1 MLKLREFI
9 KRIRACKT
17 LDEERCLCNKES
29 AEIRNLKKETAQKL
43 AVRSMTKCM
52 AMSLMGYPTE
62 FIQMTCISL
71 LASPNFTQ
79 KRLAYLGICM
89 LLDEKSEILLLCSN
103 IIKKDLGSNNRFV
116 VAAAL
121 TTIGEVGTPDMC
133 RDTCPELIKCLNSTN
148 PYIKKKAALALSKVV
163 RSCPELIETVEPQ
176 LSTIF
181 EDKNHG
187 VLLSGLALV
196 EQVFKAEPKTVKKY
210 KKYISPL
217 CKYLK
222 NLISSSYAPDYDV
235 NGIAD
240 PFLQVRILEVL
251 AHFGKSSSKENEEL
265 ESLLNSIPSN
275 TDTTRKNTG
284 NSVLY
289 ELVRCIFSYDSS
301 KSLKGLGGSIL
312 GQFLANKDNNY
323 KYLAL
328 NTLNDIAK
336 IDIETVQK
344 HKNVILEFLKD
355 PDIAIKRRSLDLTYL
370 IVNTENI
377 RQIVTETLD
386 FINSTSNVEFKL
398 ELTSKIFYSLEK
410 YSPSL
415 KWEIDVLL
423 KMLCLCEDSIN
434 DEIVWKITNLILTT
448 KELQQYSMFR
458 YFLAMQNMLE
468 DTDVE
473 SLYTVG
479 ITILGEL
486 FKLIIGVSTTDEE
499 GNTITITE
507 EQIVDLM
514 VNLDKSSDTSEQ
526 LRELLMNATFKMIG
540 KLSPESDEKLKKIL
554 QNETRSFY
562 PEVQERANEYITFTQ
577 IAGGDMQL
585 QITDNIPVPKV
596 DEEDAEACGEKAG
609 IGDEPKIEHKETIV
623 EDYETDKGYRNLIN
637 GANIDDVNK
646 GGIGGGISKPKPPK
660 KVKKK
665 EKKEESKKDSLPV
678 EEPIGVPENKVEQP
692 AQPQQQ
698 MGGGINLLD
707 DIFGVS
713 SNTNTNT
720 NPPPT
725 ANNNNNND
733 IFSLLGNMGS
743 GNATNTNP
751 QQPSGGLM
759 DLNSIISGGS
769 QPQAAPSSGGS
780 PFDFMNMGNNA
791 GSNNMNAGV
800 DTSNMKEVFK
810 NNDITIYSSLN
821 QNNNVY
827 NGAFYVSNNTGSQ
840 INDVTINFLVKKY
853 ISCQVL
859 STSAKDLSPNASMGI
874 KKEVSMTNNDPN
886 KNVVIKLNINYNKE
900 GNSINE
906 SKVITL

>member
-17 LDEERCLCNKES
+17 LDEERSLCNKES

-52 AMSLMGYPTE
+52 AMSLLGYQTE
-62 FIQMTCISL
+62 FIHMTCISL
-71 LASPNFTQ
+71 LASQNFTQ

-89 LLDEKSEILLLCSN
+89 LLDEKSDILLLSSN
-103 IIKKDLGSNNRFV
+103 IIKKDLSSNNKYI

-121 TTIGEVGTPDMC
+121 TTIGEIGTPDMC
-133 RDTCPELIKCLNSTN
+133 RDTCPEIIKCLNSTN

-163 RSCPELIETVEPQ
+163 RSCPELIETVEQ
-176 LSTIF
+176 NLGTIF

-196 EQVFKAEPKTVKKY
+196 EQVFKAEPKIIKKY
-210 KKYISPL
+210 KKYLTPMI
-217 CKYLK
+217 KYLK
-222 NLISSSYAPDYDV
+222 NLISTSYAPEYDV
-235 NGIAD
+235 NGITD
-240 PFLQVRILEVL
+240 PFLQVRILEIL
-251 AHFGKSSSKENEEL
+251 GYFGRASSKENEEL
-265 ESLLNSIPSN
+265 ETLLNSIPSN

-289 ELVRCIFSYDSS
+289 ELVRCIFSYESS

-328 NTLNDIAK
+328 NTLSDIAK
-336 IDIETVQK
+336 IDIDTVQK

-434 DEIVWKITNLILTT
+434 EEIIWKIINLILNT
-448 KELQQYSMFR
+448 KELQQYAMFR

-468 DTDVE
+468 DSDVE
-473 SLYTVG
+473 ALYHVG

-499 GNTITITE
+499 GKTITITE
-507 EQIVDLM
+507 DQIIDL
-514 VNLDKSSDTSEQ
+514 VTALDKSSDTSET
-526 LRELLMNATFKMIG
+526 LRELLMNTCFKMLG
-540 KLSPESDEKLKKIL
+540 KMSPESDEKLKKIL
-554 QNETRSFY
+554 HQESKSFY

-577 IAGGDMQL
+577 IAKGDMQL
-585 QITDNIPVPKV
+585 KVTSNVPVPKFDNDDNEGSNNNV
-596 DEEDAEACGEKAG
+596 GEE
-609 IGDEPKIEHKETIV
+609 PPIEHKDTIV
-623 EDYETDKGYRNLIN
+623 EEYETDKGYRNLIN
-637 GANIDDVNK
+637 GASVTGDK
-646 GGIGGGISKPKPPK
+646 SGMGTGKPKKAK
-660 KVKKK
+660 KSKAKK
-665 EKKEESKKDSLPV
+665 ES
-678 EEPIGVPENKVEQP
+678 QP
-692 AQPQQQ
+692 AQDMGSSQPSQPQPTNNA
-698 MGGGINLLD
+698 GGIDLFG
-707 DIFGVS
+707 DIFGGS
-713 SNTNTNT
+713 APATTTNTN
-720 NPPPT
+720 N
-725 ANNNNNND
+725 AGGANNND
-733 IFSLLGNMGS
+733 IFSLLGNMGGS
-743 GNATNTNP
+743 NPPNAGGN
-751 QQPSGGLM
+751 QGGGLM
-759 DLNSIISGGS
+759 DLNSILGGNNA
-769 QPQAAPSSGGS
+769 QPQQNAGGA
-780 PFDFMNMGNNA
+780 DFMNMGGQPQQSNA
-791 GSNNMNAGV
+791 PSNL
-800 DTSNMKEVFK
+800 KEVFR
-810 NNDITIYSSLN
+810 NNDISIYSSLS

-827 NGAFYVSNNTGSQ
+827 NGSFYVSNNTSSP
-840 INDVTINFLVKKY
+840 INDVVVNFLVKKY
-853 ISCQVL
+853 INCQIH
-859 STSAKDLSPNASMGI
+859 STSGKDLAPNASLGI
-874 KKEVSMTNNDPN
+874 KKDVTMTNNDPN
-886 KNVVIKLNINYNKE
+886 KGCIIKMSINYSKE
-900 GNSINE
+900 GNNVSE
-906 SKVITL
+906 SKIVTL

>member
-17 LDEERCLCNKES
+17 LDEERSLCNKES

-52 AMSLMGYPTE
+52 AMSLLGYQTE
-62 FIQMTCISL
+62 FIHMTCISL
-71 LASPNFTQ
+71 LASQNFTQ

-89 LLDEKSEILLLCSN
+89 LLDEKSDILLLSSN
-103 IIKKDLGSNNRFV
+103 IIKKDLTSNNKYI

-121 TTIGEVGTPDMC
+121 TTIGEIGTPDMC
-133 RDTCPELIKCLNSTN
+133 RDTCPEIIKCLNSTN

-163 RSCPELIETVEPQ
+163 RSCPELVETVEQ
-176 LSTIF
+176 NLGTIF

-210 KKYISPL
+210 KKYLSPMI
-217 CKYLK
+217 KYLK
-222 NLISSSYAPDYDV
+222 NLISTSYAPEYDV
-235 NGIAD
+235 NGITD
-240 PFLQVRILEVL
+240 PFLQVRILEIL
-251 AHFGKSSSKENEEL
+251 GFFGRASKGENGEL
-265 ESLLNSIPSN
+265 EDLLNSIPSN

-312 GQFLANKDNNY
+312 GQFLSNKDNNY

-336 IDIETVQK
+336 IDIDTVQK

-386 FINSTSNVEFKL
+386 FINSTTNVEFKL

-434 DEIVWKITNLILTT
+434 EEIIWKIINLILNT
-448 KELQQYSMFR
+448 KELQQYAMFR

-468 DTDVE
+468 DSDVE
-473 SLYTVG
+473 ALYHVG

-499 GNTITITE
+499 GKTITITE
-507 EQIVDLM
+507 DQIIDL
-514 VNLDKSSDTSEQ
+514 VTTLDKSSDTSET
-526 LRELLMNATFKMIG
+526 LRELLMNACFKMLG
-540 KLSPESDEKLKKIL
+540 KMSPESDEKLKKIL
-554 QNETRSFY
+554 HQESKSFY

-577 IAGGDMQL
+577 IAKDDMQL
-585 QITDNIPVPKV
+585 KITSNVPVPKFDN
-596 DEEDAEACGEKAG
+596 DENENSNNNVGE
-609 IGDEPKIEHKETIV
+609 EPPIEHKETIV
-623 EDYETDKGYRNLIN
+623 EEYETDKGYRNLIN
-637 GANIDDVNK
+637 GASVTGDSS
-646 GGIGGGISKPKPPK
+646 GMGTGKPKKAK
-660 KVKKK
+660 KSKAKK
-665 EKKEESKKDSLPV
+665 ES
-678 EEPIGVPENKVEQP
+678 QP
-692 AQPQQQ
+692 AQDMGSSQPPQPQPTNNA
-698 MGGGINLLD
+698 GGIDLFG
-707 DIFGVS
+707 DIFGGS
-713 SNTNTNT
+713 APATTTNTNNT
-720 NPPPT
+720 G
-725 ANNNNNND
+725 ANNND
-733 IFSLLGNMGS
+733 IFSLLGNMGGS
-743 GNATNTNP
+743 NPPNAGGSSN
-751 QQPSGGLM
+751 QGSGLM
-759 DLNSIISGGS
+759 DLNSILSGNNA
-769 QPQAAPSSGGS
+769 QPQQSTGGA
-780 PFDFMNMGNNA
+780 DFMNMG
-791 GSNNMNAGV
+791 GQPQQSNTPQNL
-800 DTSNMKEVFK
+800 KEVFR
-810 NNDITIYSSLN
+810 NNDISIYSSLS

-827 NGAFYVSNNTGSQ
+827 TGAFYVSNNTSSQ
-840 INDVTINFLVKKY
+840 ISDVVVNFLVKKY
-853 ISCQVL
+853 INCQIH
-859 STSAKDLSPNASMGI
+859 STSGKDLAPNASLGI
-874 KKEVSMTNNDPN
+874 KKDVTMTNNDPN
-886 KNVVIKLNINYNKE
+886 KGCIIKMSINYSKE
-900 GNSINE
+900 GNNVSE
-906 SKVITL
+906 SKIVTL

>member
-17 LDEERCLCNKES
+17 LEEERSLCNKES
-29 AEIRNLKKETAQKL
+29 AEIRNLKKDTAQKL

-52 AMSLMGYPTE
+52 AMSLLGYQTE
-62 FIQMTCISL
+62 FIHMTCISL
-71 LASPNFTQ
+71 LASQNFTQ

-89 LLDEKSEILLLCSN
+89 LLDEKSDILLLSSN
-103 IIKKDLGSNNRFV
+103 VIKKDLTSNNKYI

-121 TTIGEVGTPDMC
+121 NTIGEIGTPDMC
-133 RDTCPELIKCLNSTN
+133 RDMCPEIIKCLNSTN

-163 RSCPELIETVEPQ
+163 RSCPELIETIEHN
-176 LSTIF
+176 LGTIF

-210 KKYISPL
+210 KKYLSPMI
-217 CKYLK
+217 KYLK
-222 NLISSSYAPDYDV
+222 NLISTSYAPEYDV
-235 NGIAD
+235 NGITD
-240 PFLQVRILEVL
+240 PFLQVRILEIL
-251 AHFGKSSSKENEEL
+251 GYFGRASSKENEEL
-265 ESLLNSIPSN
+265 EALLNSIPSN

-336 IDIETVQK
+336 IDIDTVQK

-434 DEIVWKITNLILTT
+434 EEIIWKIINLILNT
-448 KELQQYSMFR
+448 KELQQYTMFR
-458 YFLAMQNMLE
+458 YFIAMQNMLE

-473 SLYTVG
+473 ALYHVG
-479 ITILGEL
+479 ISILGEL

-499 GNTITITE
+499 GKTITITE
-507 EQIVDLM
+507 EQIIDLIIA
-514 VNLDKSSDTSEQ
+514 LDKSSDTSES
-526 LRELLMNATFKMIG
+526 LRELLMNTCFKMIG
-540 KLSPESDEKLKKIL
+540 KMSPESDEKLKKIL
-554 QNETRSFY
+554 QQESKSFY

-577 IAGGDMQL
+577 IAKDDMQL
-585 QITDNIPVPKV
+585 KVTANVPVPKF
-596 DEEDAEACGEKAG
+596 DNEENEGSNNNVGE
-609 IGDEPKIEHKETIV
+609 EPAIDHKDTIV
-623 EDYETDKGYRNLIN
+623 EEYETDKGYRNLIN
-637 GANIDDVNK
+637 GASVTGDSS
-646 GGIGGGISKPKPPK
+646 GMGTSKPKK
-660 KVKKK
+660 AKKTKVKKDTEQMEDMGGANPK
-665 EKKEESKKDSLPV
+665 T
-678 EEPIGVPENKVEQP
+678 EEPKPVSNPSTGNIDLFG
-692 AQPQQQ
+692 
-698 MGGGINLLD
+698 
-707 DIFGVS
+707 DIFGGGSVPA
-713 SNTNTNT
+713 T
-720 NPPPT
+720 NPSQNT
-725 ANNNNNND
+725 GGNAGND

-743 GNATNTNP
+743 SNPNPSSGNNQGN
-751 QQPSGGLM
+751 LM
-759 DLNSIISGGS
+759 DLNSILSGNQ
-769 QPQAAPSSGGS
+769 QPQPQQNTGGGL
-780 PFDFMNMGNNA
+780 DFMGMG
-791 GSNNMNAGV
+791 GQPQPQSNTPPNL
-800 DTSNMKEVFK
+800 KEVFK
-810 NNDITIYSSLN
+810 NSDISIYSSLN

-827 NGAFYVSNNTGSQ
+827 EGSFYVSNNTSSQ
-840 INDVTINFLVKKY
+840 INDVVVNFLVKKY
-853 ISCQVL
+853 ISCQVH
-859 STSAKDLSPNASMGI
+859 STSGKDLAPNASLGI
-874 KKEVSMTNNDPN
+874 KKDVTMTNNDPN
-886 KNVVIKLNINYNKE
+886 KGCIIKMSINYSKD
-900 GNSINE
+900 GNPVTE
-906 SKVITL
+906 SKVVTL

>member
-17 LDEERCLCNKES
+17 LEEERSLCNKES
-29 AEIRNLKKETAQKL
+29 AEIRNLKKDTAQKL

-52 AMSLMGYPTE
+52 AMSLLGYQTE
-62 FIQMTCISL
+62 FIHMTCISL
-71 LASPNFTQ
+71 LASQNFTQ

-89 LLDEKSEILLLCSN
+89 LLDEKSDILLLSSN
-103 IIKKDLGSNNRFV
+103 VIKKDLTSNNKYI

-121 TTIGEVGTPDMC
+121 NTIGEIGTPDMC
-133 RDTCPELIKCLNSTN
+133 RDMCPEIIKCLNSTN

-163 RSCPELIETVEPQ
+163 RSCPELIETIEHN
-176 LSTIF
+176 LGTIF

-196 EQVFKAEPKTVKKY
+196 EQVCKAEPKTVKKY
-210 KKYISPL
+210 KKYLSPMI
-217 CKYLK
+217 KYLK
-222 NLISSSYAPDYDV
+222 NLISTSYAPEYDV
-235 NGIAD
+235 NGITD
-240 PFLQVRILEVL
+240 PFLQVRILEIL
-251 AHFGKSSSKENEEL
+251 GYFGRASSKENEEL
-265 ESLLNSIPSN
+265 EALLNSIPSN

-336 IDIETVQK
+336 IDIDTVQK

-434 DEIVWKITNLILTT
+434 EEIIWKIINLILNT
-448 KELQQYSMFR
+448 KELQQYTMFR
-458 YFLAMQNMLE
+458 YFIAMQNMLE

-473 SLYTVG
+473 ALYHVG
-479 ITILGEL
+479 ISILGEL

-499 GNTITITE
+499 GKTITITE
-507 EQIVDLM
+507 EQIIDLIIA
-514 VNLDKSSDTSEQ
+514 LDKSSDTSES
-526 LRELLMNATFKMIG
+526 LRELLMNTCFKMIG
-540 KLSPESDEKLKKIL
+540 KMSPESDEKLKKIL
-554 QNETRSFY
+554 QQESKSFY

-577 IAGGDMQL
+577 IAKDDMQL
-585 QITDNIPVPKV
+585 KVTANVPVPKF
-596 DEEDAEACGEKAG
+596 DNEENEGSNNNVGE
-609 IGDEPKIEHKETIV
+609 EPAIDHKDTIV
-623 EDYETDKGYRNLIN
+623 EEYETDKGYRNLIN
-637 GANIDDVNK
+637 GASVTGDSS
-646 GGIGGGISKPKPPK
+646 GMGTSKPKKAK
-660 KVKKK
+660 KTKAKK
-665 EKKEESKKDSLPV
+665 EAEQMENMGGANPKT
-678 EEPIGVPENKVEQP
+678 EEPQP
-692 AQPQQQ
+692 VSNPNT
-698 MGGGINLLD
+698 GNIDLFG
-707 DIFGVS
+707 DIFGGGS
-713 SNTNTNT
+713 APAT
-720 NPPPT
+720 NPSQNT
-725 ANNNNNND
+725 GGNAGND

-743 GNATNTNP
+743 SNPNPSSGNNQGN
-751 QQPSGGLM
+751 LM
-759 DLNSIISGGS
+759 DLNSILSGNQQS
-769 QPQAAPSSGGS
+769 QPQGGL
-780 PFDFMNMGNNA
+780 DFMGMG
-791 GSNNMNAGV
+791 GQPQPQSNTPPNL
-800 DTSNMKEVFK
+800 KEVFK
-810 NNDITIYSSLN
+810 NSDISIYSSLN

-827 NGAFYVSNNTGSQ
+827 EGSFYVSNNTSSQ
-840 INDVTINFLVKKY
+840 INDVVVNFLVKKY
-853 ISCQVL
+853 ISCQVH
-859 STSAKDLSPNASMGI
+859 STSGKDLAPNASLGI
-874 KKEVSMTNNDPN
+874 KKDVTMTNNDPN
-886 KNVVIKLNINYNKE
+886 KGCIIKMSINYSKD
-900 GNSINE
+900 GNPVTE
-906 SKVITL
+906 SKVVTL

>member
-17 LDEERCLCNKES
+17 LDEERSLCNKES

-52 AMSLMGYPTE
+52 AMSLLGYQTE
-62 FIQMTCISL
+62 FIHMTCISL
-71 LASPNFTQ
+71 LASQNFTQ

-89 LLDEKSEILLLCSN
+89 LLDEKSDILLLSSN
-103 IIKKDLGSNNRFV
+103 IIKKDLSSNNKYI

-121 TTIGEVGTPDMC
+121 TTIGEIGTPDMC
-133 RDTCPELIKCLNSTN
+133 RDTCPEIIKCLNSTN

-163 RSCPELIETVEPQ
+163 RSCPELIETVEQ
-176 LSTIF
+176 NLGTIF

-196 EQVFKAEPKTVKKY
+196 EQVFKAEPKIIKKY
-210 KKYISPL
+210 KKYLSPMI
-217 CKYLK
+217 KYLK
-222 NLISSSYAPDYDV
+222 DLISTSYAPEYDV
-235 NGIAD
+235 NGITD
-240 PFLQVRILEVL
+240 PFLQVRILEIL
-251 AHFGKSSSKENEEL
+251 GYFGRASSKENEEL
-265 ESLLNSIPSN
+265 ETLLNSIPSN

-336 IDIETVQK
+336 IDIDTVQK

-434 DEIVWKITNLILTT
+434 EEIIWKIINLILNT
-448 KELQQYSMFR
+448 KELQQYTMFR

-473 SLYTVG
+473 ALYHVG

-486 FKLIIGVSTTDEE
+486 FKLIIGVSATDEE
-499 GNTITITE
+499 GKTITITE
-507 EQIVDLM
+507 EQVIDL
-514 VNLDKSSDTSEQ
+514 VTALHKSTDTSEC
-526 LRELLMNATFKMIG
+526 LRELLMNACFKMLG

-554 QNETRSFY
+554 HTESKSFY

-577 IAGGDMQL
+577 IAKKDMQL
-585 QITDNIPVPKV
+585 KITSNVPVPKF
-596 DEEDAEACGEKAG
+596 DNEENEGSNNNVGE
-609 IGDEPKIEHKETIV
+609 EPPIDHKETIV
-623 EDYETDKGYRNLIN
+623 EEYETDKGFRSLIN
-637 GANIDDVNK
+637 GASVTGDSS
-646 GGIGGGISKPKPPK
+646 GMGTGKPKK
-660 KVKKK
+660 AKKSKVKKET
-665 EKKEESKKDSLPV
+665 EKMPDMSGKDTDASQSQQQNP
-678 EEPIGVPENKVEQP
+678 P
-692 AQPQQQ
+692 AQNT
-698 MGGGINLLD
+698 GGIDLFG
-707 DIFGVS
+707 DIFGGS
-713 SNTNTNT
+713 APANTGNNANTGG
-720 NPPPT
+720 
-725 ANNNNNND
+725 ASND
-733 IFSLLGNMGS
+733 IFNLLGNVGS
-743 GNATNTNP
+743 TDVKTGGN
-751 QQPSGGLM
+751 QGGLM
-759 DLNSIISGGS
+759 DFNSILNGPGS
-769 QPQAAPSSGGS
+769 QPQQAQGGGMNL
-780 PFDFMNMGNNA
+780 DFMNMGGQTSQNNA
-791 GSNNMNAGV
+791 PQNL
-800 DTSNMKEVFK
+800 KEIYR
-810 NNDITIYSSLN
+810 NNDITISSGLA

-827 NGAFYVSNNTGSQ
+827 NGAFYISNNTSSQ
-840 INDVTINFLVKKY
+840 INDVIVNFGVKKY
-853 ISCQVL
+853 LSLQVH
-859 STSAKDLSPNASMGI
+859 STSGKDLAPNASLGI
-874 KKEVSMTNNDPN
+874 KKDVTMTNKDPN
-886 KNVVIKLNINYNKE
+886 KPVVIKLTISYSKD
-900 GNSINE
+900 GNNVND
-906 SKVITL
+906 SKVVNL

>member
-17 LDEERCLCNKES
+17 LDEERSLCNKES

-52 AMSLMGYPTE
+52 AMSLLGYQTE
-62 FIQMTCISL
+62 FIHMTCISL
-71 LASPNFTQ
+71 LASQNFTQ

-89 LLDEKSEILLLCSN
+89 LLDEKSDILLLSSN
-103 IIKKDLGSNNRFV
+103 IIKKDLTSNNKYI

-121 TTIGEVGTPDMC
+121 TTIGEIGTPDMC
-133 RDTCPELIKCLNSTN
+133 RDTCPEIIKCLNSTN

-163 RSCPELIETVEPQ
+163 RSCPELVETVEQ
-176 LSTIF
+176 NLGTIF

-196 EQVFKAEPKTVKKY
+196 EQVFKAEPKTIKKY
-210 KKYISPL
+210 KKYLSPMI
-217 CKYLK
+217 KYLK
-222 NLISSSYAPDYDV
+222 NLISTSYAPEYDV
-235 NGIAD
+235 NGITD
-240 PFLQVRILEVL
+240 PFLQVRILEIL
-251 AHFGKSSSKENEEL
+251 GFFGRASKSENGEL
-265 ESLLNSIPSN
+265 EELLNSIPSN

-312 GQFLANKDNNY
+312 GQFLSNKDNNY

-336 IDIETVQK
+336 IDIDTVQK

-386 FINSTSNVEFKL
+386 FINSTTNIEFKL

-434 DEIVWKITNLILTT
+434 EEIIWKIINLILNT
-448 KELQQYSMFR
+448 KELQQYAMFR

-468 DTDVE
+468 DSDVE
-473 SLYTVG
+473 ALYHVG

-499 GNTITITE
+499 GKTITITE
-507 EQIVDLM
+507 DQIIDL
-514 VNLDKSSDTSEQ
+514 VTALDKSSDTSET
-526 LRELLMNATFKMIG
+526 LRELLMNTCFKMLG
-540 KLSPESDEKLKKIL
+540 KMSPESDEKLKKIL
-554 QNETRSFY
+554 HQESKSFY

-577 IAGGDMQL
+577 IAKGDMQL
-585 QITDNIPVPKV
+585 KVTSNVPVPKFDNDDNEGSNNNV
-596 DEEDAEACGEKAG
+596 GEE
-609 IGDEPKIEHKETIV
+609 PPIEHKDTIV
-623 EDYETDKGYRNLIN
+623 EEYETDKGYRNLIN
-637 GANIDDVNK
+637 GASVTGDK
-646 GGIGGGISKPKPPK
+646 SGMGTGKPKKAK
-660 KVKKK
+660 KSKAKK
-665 EKKEESKKDSLPV
+665 ES
-678 EEPIGVPENKVEQP
+678 QP
-692 AQPQQQ
+692 AQDVGSSQPSQPQPTNNA
-698 MGGGINLLD
+698 GGIDLFG
-707 DIFGVS
+707 DIFGGS
-713 SNTNTNT
+713 APATTTNTN
-720 NPPPT
+720 N
-725 ANNNNNND
+725 AGGANNND
-733 IFSLLGNMGS
+733 IFSLLGNMGGS
-743 GNATNTNP
+743 NPPNAGGN
-751 QQPSGGLM
+751 QGGGLM
-759 DLNSIISGGS
+759 DLNSILGGNNA
-769 QPQAAPSSGGS
+769 QPQQNAGGA
-780 PFDFMNMGNNA
+780 DFMNMGGQPQQSNA
-791 GSNNMNAGV
+791 PSNL
-800 DTSNMKEVFK
+800 KEVFR
-810 NNDITIYSSLN
+810 NNDISIYSSLS

-827 NGAFYVSNNTGSQ
+827 NGSFYVSNNTSSP
-840 INDVTINFLVKKY
+840 INDVVVNFLVKKY
-853 ISCQVL
+853 INCQIH
-859 STSAKDLSPNASMGI
+859 STSGKDLAPNASLGI
-874 KKEVSMTNNDPN
+874 KKDVTMTNNDPN
-886 KNVVIKLNINYNKE
+886 KGCIIKMSINYSKE
-900 GNSINE
+900 GNNVSE
-906 SKVITL
+906 SKIVTL

>member
-17 LDEERCLCNKES
+17 LHEERSLCNKES

-52 AMSLMGYPTE
+52 AMSLLGYQTE
-62 FIQMTCISL
+62 FIHMTCISL
-71 LASPNFTQ
+71 LASQNFTQ

-89 LLDEKSEILLLCSN
+89 LLDEKSDILLLSSN
-103 IIKKDLGSNNRFV
+103 IIKKDLTSNNKYI

-121 TTIGEVGTPDMC
+121 TTIGEIGTPDMC
-133 RDTCPELIKCLNSTN
+133 RDTCPEIIKCLNSTN

-163 RSCPELIETVEPQ
+163 RSCPELVETVEQ
-176 LSTIF
+176 NLGTIF

-210 KKYISPL
+210 KKYLSPMI
-217 CKYLK
+217 KYLK
-222 NLISSSYAPDYDV
+222 NLISTSYAPEYDV
-235 NGIAD
+235 NGITD
-240 PFLQVRILEVL
+240 PFLQVRILEIL
-251 AHFGKSSSKENEEL
+251 GFFGRASKGENGEL
-265 ESLLNSIPSN
+265 EDLLNSIPSN

-312 GQFLANKDNNY
+312 GQFLSNKDNNY

-336 IDIETVQK
+336 IDIDTVQK

-386 FINSTSNVEFKL
+386 FINSTTNVEFKL

-434 DEIVWKITNLILTT
+434 EEIIWKIINLILNT
-448 KELQQYSMFR
+448 KELQQYAMFR
-458 YFLAMQNMLE
+458 YFLAMQSMLE
-468 DTDVE
+468 DSDVE
-473 SLYTVG
+473 ALYHVG

-499 GNTITITE
+499 GKTITITE
-507 EQIVDLM
+507 EQILDLITA
-514 VNLDKSSDTSEQ
+514 LDKSSDTSET
-526 LRELLMNATFKMIG
+526 LRELLMNTCFKMLG
-540 KLSPESDEKLKKIL
+540 KMSPESDEKLKKIL
-554 QNETRSFY
+554 HQESKSFY

-577 IAGGDMQL
+577 IAKGDMQL
-585 QITDNIPVPKV
+585 KITSNVPVPKFDN
-596 DEEDAEACGEKAG
+596 DENEGSNNNVGE
-609 IGDEPKIEHKETIV
+609 EPPIEHKDTIV
-623 EDYETDKGYRNLIN
+623 EEYETDKGYRNLIN
-637 GANIDDVNK
+637 GASVTGDSS
-646 GGIGGGISKPKPPK
+646 GIGTGKPKKAK
-660 KVKKK
+660 KSKAKK
-665 EKKEESKKDSLPV
+665 E
-678 EEPIGVPENKVEQP
+678 NQP
-692 AQPQQQ
+692 AQDMASSQPSQPQPTNNA
-698 MGGGINLLD
+698 GGIDLFG
-707 DIFGVS
+707 DIFGGS
-713 SNTNTNT
+713 APATNTNT
-720 NPPPT
+720 NNT
-725 ANNNNNND
+725 GANNND
-733 IFSLLGNMGS
+733 IFSLLGNMGGS
-743 GNATNTNP
+743 NPPNAGGSSN
-751 QQPSGGLM
+751 QGGGLM
-759 DLNSIISGGS
+759 DLNSILSGNNA
-769 QPQAAPSSGGS
+769 QPQQSAGGA
-780 PFDFMNMGNNA
+780 DFMNMGGQPQQSNA
-791 GSNNMNAGV
+791 PQNL
-800 DTSNMKEVFK
+800 KEVFR
-810 NNDITIYSSLN
+810 NNDISIYSSLS

-827 NGAFYVSNNTGSQ
+827 TGSFYISNNTSSQ
-840 INDVTINFLVKKY
+840 ISDVVVNFLVKKY
-853 ISCQVL
+853 INCQIH
-859 STSAKDLSPNASMGI
+859 STSGKDLAPNASLGI
-874 KKEVSMTNNDPN
+874 KKDVTMTNNDPN
-886 KNVVIKLNINYNKE
+886 KGCIIKMSINYSKE
-900 GNSINE
+900 GNNVSE
-906 SKVITL
+906 SKIVTL

>member
-17 LDEERCLCNKES
+17 LDEERSLCNKES

-52 AMSLMGYPTE
+52 AMSLLGYQTE
-62 FIQMTCISL
+62 FIHMTCISL
-71 LASPNFTQ
+71 LASQNFTQ

-89 LLDEKSEILLLCSN
+89 LLDEKSDILLLSSN
-103 IIKKDLGSNNRFV
+103 IIKKDLTSNNKYI

-121 TTIGEVGTPDMC
+121 TTIGEIGTPDMC
-133 RDTCPELIKCLNSTN
+133 RDTCPEIIKCLNSTN

-163 RSCPELIETVEPQ
+163 RSCPELVETVEQ
-176 LSTIF
+176 NLGTIF

-210 KKYISPL
+210 KKYLSPMI
-217 CKYLK
+217 KYLK
-222 NLISSSYAPDYDV
+222 NLISTSYAPEYDV
-235 NGIAD
+235 NGITD
-240 PFLQVRILEVL
+240 PFLQVRILEIL
-251 AHFGKSSSKENEEL
+251 GFFGRASKGENGEL
-265 ESLLNSIPSN
+265 EDLLNSIPSN

-312 GQFLANKDNNY
+312 GQFLSNKDNNY

-336 IDIETVQK
+336 IDIDTVQK

-386 FINSTSNVEFKL
+386 FINSTTNVEFKL

-434 DEIVWKITNLILTT
+434 EEIIWKIINLILNT
-448 KELQQYSMFR
+448 KELQQYAMFR
-458 YFLAMQNMLE
+458 YFLAMQSMLE
-468 DTDVE
+468 DSDVE
-473 SLYTVG
+473 ALYHVG

-499 GNTITITE
+499 GKTITITE
-507 EQIVDLM
+507 EQIIDL
-514 VNLDKSSDTSEQ
+514 VTALDKSSDTSET
-526 LRELLMNATFKMIG
+526 LRELLMNTCFKMLG
-540 KLSPESDEKLKKIL
+540 KMSPESDEKLKKIL
-554 QNETRSFY
+554 HQESKSFY

-577 IAGGDMQL
+577 IAKGDMQL
-585 QITDNIPVPKV
+585 KITSNVPVPKFDN
-596 DEEDAEACGEKAG
+596 DENEGSNNNVGE
-609 IGDEPKIEHKETIV
+609 EPPIEHKDTIV
-623 EDYETDKGYRNLIN
+623 EEYETDKGYRNLIN
-637 GANIDDVNK
+637 GASVTGDSS
-646 GGIGGGISKPKPPK
+646 GMGTGKPKKAK
-660 KVKKK
+660 KSKAKK
-665 EKKEESKKDSLPV
+665 E
-678 EEPIGVPENKVEQP
+678 NQP
-692 AQPQQQ
+692 AQDMASSQPSQPQPQPTNNA
-698 MGGGINLLD
+698 GGIDLFG
-707 DIFGVS
+707 DIFGGS
-713 SNTNTNT
+713 APATNTNT
-720 NPPPT
+720 NNT
-725 ANNNNNND
+725 GSNNND
-733 IFSLLGNMGS
+733 IFSLLGNMGGS
-743 GNATNTNP
+743 NPPNAGGSSN
-751 QQPSGGLM
+751 QGGGLM
-759 DLNSIISGGS
+759 DLNSILSGNNA
-769 QPQAAPSSGGS
+769 QPQQSAGGA
-780 PFDFMNMGNNA
+780 DFMNMGGQPQQSNA
-791 GSNNMNAGV
+791 PQNL
-800 DTSNMKEVFK
+800 KEVFR
-810 NNDITIYSSLN
+810 NNDISIYSSLS

-827 NGAFYVSNNTGSQ
+827 NGAFYVSNNTSSQ
-840 INDVTINFLVKKY
+840 ISDVVVNFLVKKY
-853 ISCQVL
+853 INCQIH
-859 STSAKDLSPNASMGI
+859 STSGKDLAPNASLGI
-874 KKEVSMTNNDPN
+874 KKDVTMTNNDPN
-886 KNVVIKLNINYNKE
+886 KGCIIKMSINYSKE
-900 GNSINE
+900 GNNVSE
-906 SKVITL
+906 SKIVTL

>member
-17 LDEERCLCNKES
+17 LDEERSLCNKES

-52 AMSLMGYPTE
+52 AMSLLGYQTE
-62 FIQMTCISL
+62 FIHMTCISL
-71 LASPNFTQ
+71 LASQNFTQ

-89 LLDEKSEILLLCSN
+89 LLDEKSDILLLSSN
-103 IIKKDLGSNNRFV
+103 IIKKDLTSNNKYI

-121 TTIGEVGTPDMC
+121 TTIGEIGTPDMC
-133 RDTCPELIKCLNSTN
+133 RDTCPEIIKCLNSTN

-163 RSCPELIETVEPQ
+163 RSCPELVETVEQ
-176 LSTIF
+176 NLGTIF

-210 KKYISPL
+210 KKYLSPMI
-217 CKYLK
+217 KYLK
-222 NLISSSYAPDYDV
+222 NLISTSYAPEYDV
-235 NGIAD
+235 NGITD
-240 PFLQVRILEVL
+240 PFLQVRILEIL
-251 AHFGKSSSKENEEL
+251 GFFGRASKGENGEL
-265 ESLLNSIPSN
+265 EDLLNSIPSN

-312 GQFLANKDNNY
+312 GQFLSNKDNNY

-336 IDIETVQK
+336 IDIDTVQK

-386 FINSTSNVEFKL
+386 FINSTTNVEFKL

-434 DEIVWKITNLILTT
+434 EEIIWKIINLILNT
-448 KELQQYSMFR
+448 KELQQYAMFR
-458 YFLAMQNMLE
+458 YFLAMQSMLE
-468 DTDVE
+468 DSDVE
-473 SLYTVG
+473 ALYHVG

-499 GNTITITE
+499 GKTITITE
-507 EQIVDLM
+507 EQIIDL
-514 VNLDKSSDTSEQ
+514 VTALDKSSDTSET
-526 LRELLMNATFKMIG
+526 LRELLMNACFKMLG
-540 KLSPESDEKLKKIL
+540 KMSPESDEKLKKIL
-554 QNETRSFY
+554 HQESKSFY

-577 IAGGDMQL
+577 IAKGDMQL
-585 QITDNIPVPKV
+585 KITSNVPVPKFDN
-596 DEEDAEACGEKAG
+596 DENEGSNNNVGE
-609 IGDEPKIEHKETIV
+609 EPPIEHKDTIV
-623 EDYETDKGYRNLIN
+623 EEYETDKGYRNLIN
-637 GANIDDVNK
+637 GASVTGDSS
-646 GGIGGGISKPKPPK
+646 GMGTGKPKKAK
-660 KVKKK
+660 KSKAKK
-665 EKKEESKKDSLPV
+665 E
-678 EEPIGVPENKVEQP
+678 NQP
-692 AQPQQQ
+692 AQDMASSQPSQPQPTNNA
-698 MGGGINLLD
+698 GGIDLFG
-707 DIFGVS
+707 DIFGGS
-713 SNTNTNT
+713 APATTTNTNNT
-720 NPPPT
+720 G
-725 ANNNNNND
+725 ANNND
-733 IFSLLGNMGS
+733 IFSLLGNMGGS
-743 GNATNTNP
+743 NPPNAGGSSN
-751 QQPSGGLM
+751 QGSGLM
-759 DLNSIISGGS
+759 DLNSILSGNNA
-769 QPQAAPSSGGS
+769 QPQQSTGGA
-780 PFDFMNMGNNA
+780 DFMNMG
-791 GSNNMNAGV
+791 GQPQQSNTPQNL
-800 DTSNMKEVFK
+800 KEVFR
-810 NNDITIYSSLN
+810 NNDISIYSSLS

-827 NGAFYVSNNTGSQ
+827 NGAFYVSNNTSSQ
-840 INDVTINFLVKKY
+840 ISDVVVNFLVKKY
-853 ISCQVL
+853 INCQIH
-859 STSAKDLSPNASMGI
+859 STSGKDLAPNASLGI
-874 KKEVSMTNNDPN
+874 KKDVTMTNNDPN
-886 KNVVIKLNINYNKE
+886 KGCIIKMSINYSKE
-900 GNSINE
+900 GNNVSE
-906 SKVITL
+906 SKIVTL

>member
-17 LDEERCLCNKES
+17 LDEERSLCNKES

-52 AMSLMGYPTE
+52 AMSLLGYQTE
-62 FIQMTCISL
+62 FIHMTCISL
-71 LASPNFTQ
+71 LASQNFTQ

-89 LLDEKSEILLLCSN
+89 LLDEKSDILLLSSN
-103 IIKKDLGSNNRFV
+103 IIKKDLTSNNKYI

-121 TTIGEVGTPDMC
+121 TTIGEIGTPDMC
-133 RDTCPELIKCLNSTN
+133 RDTCPEIIKCLNSTN

-163 RSCPELIETVEPQ
+163 RSCPELVETVEQ
-176 LSTIF
+176 NLGTIF

-210 KKYISPL
+210 KKYLSPMI
-217 CKYLK
+217 KYLK
-222 NLISSSYAPDYDV
+222 NLISTSYAPEYDV
-235 NGIAD
+235 NGITD
-240 PFLQVRILEVL
+240 PFLQVRILEIL
-251 AHFGKSSSKENEEL
+251 GFFGRASKGENGEL
-265 ESLLNSIPSN
+265 EDLLNSIPSN

-312 GQFLANKDNNY
+312 GQFLSNKDNNY

-336 IDIETVQK
+336 IDIDTVQK

-386 FINSTSNVEFKL
+386 FINSTTNVEFKL

-434 DEIVWKITNLILTT
+434 EEIIWKIINLILNT
-448 KELQQYSMFR
+448 KELQQYAMFR

-468 DTDVE
+468 DSDVE
-473 SLYTVG
+473 ALYHVG

-499 GNTITITE
+499 GKTITITE
-507 EQIVDLM
+507 DQIIDL
-514 VNLDKSSDTSEQ
+514 VTALDKSSDTSET
-526 LRELLMNATFKMIG
+526 LRELLMNTCFKMIG
-540 KLSPESDEKLKKIL
+540 KMSPESDEKLKKIL
-554 QNETRSFY
+554 HQESKSFY

-577 IAGGDMQL
+577 IAKDDMQL
-585 QITDNIPVPKV
+585 KITSNVPVPKFDN
-596 DEEDAEACGEKAG
+596 DENESSNNNVGE
-609 IGDEPKIEHKETIV
+609 EPPIEHKETIV
-623 EDYETDKGYRNLIN
+623 EEYETDKGFRNLIN
-637 GANIDDVNK
+637 GASVTGDSS
-646 GGIGGGISKPKPPK
+646 GMGTGKPKKAK
-660 KVKKK
+660 KSKAKK
-665 EKKEESKKDSLPV
+665 E
-678 EEPIGVPENKVEQP
+678 NQP
-692 AQPQQQ
+692 AQDMGSSQPPQPQPQ
-698 MGGGINLLD
+698 PTNNAGGIDLFG
-707 DIFGVS
+707 DIFGGS
-713 SNTNTNT
+713 APATNTNT
-720 NPPPT
+720 N
-725 ANNNNNND
+725 
-733 IFSLLGNMGS
+733 
-743 GNATNTNP
+743 NT
-751 QQPSGGLM
+751 
-759 DLNSIISGGS
+759 
-769 QPQAAPSSGGS
+769 
-780 PFDFMNMGNNA
+780 
-791 GSNNMNAGV
+791 
-800 DTSNMKEVFK
+800 
-810 NNDITIYSSLN
+810 
-821 QNNNVY
+821 
-827 NGAFYVSNNTGSQ
+827 
-840 INDVTINFLVKKY
+840 
-853 ISCQVL
+853 
-859 STSAKDLSPNASMGI
+859 
-874 KKEVSMTNNDPN
+874 
-886 KNVVIKLNINYNKE
+886 
-900 GNSINE
+900 
-906 SKVITL
+906 

>member
-17 LDEERCLCNKES
+17 LEEERSLCNKES
-29 AEIRNLKKETAQKL
+29 AEIRNLKKDTAQKL

-52 AMSLMGYPTE
+52 AMSLLGYQTE
-62 FIQMTCISL
+62 FIHMTCISL
-71 LASPNFTQ
+71 LASQNFTQ
-79 KRLAYLGICM
+79 KRLAYLGICIKKKK
-89 LLDEKSEILLLCSN
+89 KSDILLLSSN
-103 IIKKDLGSNNRFV
+103 VIKKDLTSNNKYI

-121 TTIGEVGTPDMC
+121 NTIGEIGTPDMC
-133 RDTCPELIKCLNSTN
+133 RDMCPEIIKCLNSTN

-163 RSCPELIETVEPQ
+163 RSCPELIETIEHN
-176 LSTIF
+176 LGTIF

-210 KKYISPL
+210 KKYLSPMI
-217 CKYLK
+217 KYLK
-222 NLISSSYAPDYDV
+222 NLISTSYAPEYDV
-235 NGIAD
+235 NGITD
-240 PFLQVRILEVL
+240 PFLQVRILEIL
-251 AHFGKSSSKENEEL
+251 GYFGRASSKENEEL
-265 ESLLNSIPSN
+265 EALLNSIPSN

-336 IDIETVQK
+336 IDIDTVQK

-434 DEIVWKITNLILTT
+434 EEIIWKIINLILNT
-448 KELQQYSMFR
+448 KELQQYTMFR
-458 YFLAMQNMLE
+458 YFIAMQNMLE

-473 SLYTVG
+473 ALYHVG
-479 ITILGEL
+479 ISILGEL

-499 GNTITITE
+499 GKTITITE
-507 EQIVDLM
+507 EQIIDLIIA
-514 VNLDKSSDTSEQ
+514 LDKSSDTSES
-526 LRELLMNATFKMIG
+526 LRELLMNTCFKMIG
-540 KLSPESDEKLKKIL
+540 KMSPESDEKLKKIL
-554 QNETRSFY
+554 QQESKSFY

-577 IAGGDMQL
+577 IAKDDMQL
-585 QITDNIPVPKV
+585 KVTANVPVPKF
-596 DEEDAEACGEKAG
+596 DNEENEGSNNNVGE
-609 IGDEPKIEHKETIV
+609 EPAIDHKDTIV
-623 EDYETDKGYRNLIN
+623 EEYETDKGYRNLIN
-637 GANIDDVNK
+637 GASVTGDSS
-646 GGIGGGISKPKPPK
+646 GMGTSKPKKAK
-660 KVKKK
+660 KTKAKK
-665 EKKEESKKDSLPV
+665 EAEQMENMGGANPKT
-678 EEPIGVPENKVEQP
+678 EEPQP
-692 AQPQQQ
+692 VSNPNT
-698 MGGGINLLD
+698 GNIDLFG
-707 DIFGVS
+707 DIFGGGS
-713 SNTNTNT
+713 APAT
-720 NPPPT
+720 NPSQNT
-725 ANNNNNND
+725 GGNAGND

-743 GNATNTNP
+743 SNPNPSSGNNQGN
-751 QQPSGGLM
+751 LM
-759 DLNSIISGGS
+759 DLNSILSGNQQS
-769 QPQAAPSSGGS
+769 QPQGGL
-780 PFDFMNMGNNA
+780 DFMGMG
-791 GSNNMNAGV
+791 GQPQPQSNTPPNL
-800 DTSNMKEVFK
+800 KEVFK
-810 NNDITIYSSLN
+810 NSDISIYSSLN

-827 NGAFYVSNNTGSQ
+827 EGSFYVSNNTSSQ
-840 INDVTINFLVKKY
+840 INDVVVNFLVKKY
-853 ISCQVL
+853 ISCQVH
-859 STSAKDLSPNASMGI
+859 STSGKDLAPNASLGI
-874 KKEVSMTNNDPN
+874 KKDVTMTNNDPN
-886 KNVVIKLNINYNKE
+886 KGCIIKMSINYSKD
-900 GNSINE
+900 GNPVTE
-906 SKVITL
+906 SKVVTL

>member
-17 LDEERCLCNKES
+17 LDEERSLCNKES

-52 AMSLMGYPTE
+52 AMSLLGYQTE
-62 FIQMTCISL
+62 FIHMTCISL
-71 LASPNFTQ
+71 LASQNFTQ

-89 LLDEKSEILLLCSN
+89 LLDEKSDILLLSSN
-103 IIKKDLGSNNRFV
+103 IIKKDLTSNNKYI

-121 TTIGEVGTPDMC
+121 TTIGEIGTPDMC
-133 RDTCPELIKCLNSTN
+133 RDTCPEIIKCLNSTN

-163 RSCPELIETVEPQ
+163 RSCPELVETVEQ
-176 LSTIF
+176 NLGTIF

-210 KKYISPL
+210 KKYLSPMI
-217 CKYLK
+217 KYLK
-222 NLISSSYAPDYDV
+222 NLISTSYAPEYDV
-235 NGIAD
+235 NGITD
-240 PFLQVRILEVL
+240 PFLQVRILEIL
-251 AHFGKSSSKENEEL
+251 GFFGRASKGENGEL
-265 ESLLNSIPSN
+265 EDLLNSIPSN

-312 GQFLANKDNNY
+312 GQFLSNKDNNY

-336 IDIETVQK
+336 IDIDTVQK

-386 FINSTSNVEFKL
+386 FINSTTNVEFKL

-434 DEIVWKITNLILTT
+434 EEIIWKIINLMLNT
-448 KELQQYSMFR
+448 KELQQYAMFR
-458 YFLAMQNMLE
+458 YFLAMQSMLE
-468 DTDVE
+468 DSDVE
-473 SLYTVG
+473 ALYHVG

-499 GNTITITE
+499 GKTITITE
-507 EQIVDLM
+507 EQIIDL
-514 VNLDKSSDTSEQ
+514 VTALDKSSDTSET
-526 LRELLMNATFKMIG
+526 LRELLMNTCFKMLG
-540 KLSPESDEKLKKIL
+540 KMSPESDEKLKKIL
-554 QNETRSFY
+554 HQESKSFY

-577 IAGGDMQL
+577 IAKGDMQL
-585 QITDNIPVPKV
+585 KITSNVPVPKFDN
-596 DEEDAEACGEKAG
+596 DENEGSNNNVGE
-609 IGDEPKIEHKETIV
+609 EPPIEHKDTIV
-623 EDYETDKGYRNLIN
+623 EEYETDKGYRNLIN
-637 GANIDDVNK
+637 GASVTGDSS
-646 GGIGGGISKPKPPK
+646 GMGTGKPKKAK
-660 KVKKK
+660 KSKAKK
-665 EKKEESKKDSLPV
+665 E
-678 EEPIGVPENKVEQP
+678 NQP
-692 AQPQQQ
+692 AQDMGSSQPSQPQPQPTNNA
-698 MGGGINLLD
+698 GGIDLFG
-707 DIFGVS
+707 DIFGGS
-713 SNTNTNT
+713 APATNTNT
-720 NPPPT
+720 NNT
-725 ANNNNNND
+725 GANNND
-733 IFSLLGNMGS
+733 IFSLLGNMGGS
-743 GNATNTNP
+743 NSPNAGGSSN
-751 QQPSGGLM
+751 QGGGLM
-759 DLNSIISGGS
+759 DLNSILSGNNA
-769 QPQAAPSSGGS
+769 QPQQSAGGA
-780 PFDFMNMGNNA
+780 DFMNMGGQPQQSNA
-791 GSNNMNAGV
+791 PQNL
-800 DTSNMKEVFK
+800 KEVFR
-810 NNDITIYSSLN
+810 NNDISIYSSLS

-827 NGAFYVSNNTGSQ
+827 NGAFYVSNNTSSQ
-840 INDVTINFLVKKY
+840 ISDVVVNFLVKKY
-853 ISCQVL
+853 INCQIH
-859 STSAKDLSPNASMGI
+859 STSGKDLAPNASLGI
-874 KKEVSMTNNDPN
+874 KKDVTMTNNDPN
-886 KNVVIKLNINYNKE
+886 KGCIIKMSINYSKE
-900 GNSINE
+900 GNNVSE
-906 SKVITL
+906 SKIVTL